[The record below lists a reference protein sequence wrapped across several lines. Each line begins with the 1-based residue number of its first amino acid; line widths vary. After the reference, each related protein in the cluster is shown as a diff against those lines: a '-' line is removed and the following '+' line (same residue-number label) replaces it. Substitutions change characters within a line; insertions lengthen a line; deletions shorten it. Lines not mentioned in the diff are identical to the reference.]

1 MSKTR
6 GVIAPLEPEPP
17 ALLVPALIASQV
29 SAARGPAVAARVGIA
44 LGISITL
51 CFLTG
56 LISHWIQH
64 PPTWFYWPAHPV
76 WLYRVTQGAHVISG
90 VIAIPLLLVKLW
102 AVFPRLFS
110 RPLIGNPLRMLERGS
125 IALLVGSVIFQLV
138 TGLFNTAQF
147 YPWKF
152 FFTTTHYAM
161 SYVAVGALAIHLAV
175 KLPIIRTALARP
187 LAKPAAVSG
196 PALAPE
202 LESAVEQG
210 DSPAM
215 RHTEPRD
222 AGEPQQGQPAVSER
236 TSARVLPENTAAS
249 DHSVATP
256 PDVGI
261 PPMPGAAAST
271 AEPGAG
277 HSHSDLVSE
286 RGGSRASDSSPTMPT
301 TTPLPESAVVQHN
314 STSVAQPAI
323 SRRAVL
329 SAAGIAAAV
338 AGLAVAGQTIPFLRW
353 VAVLS
358 PRSGEGP
365 QGLPVNRTAAAA
377 GVGGRAQDS
386 AYRLMVDVGGVR
398 RAFSRAELA
407 ALPQSESTLPIACV
421 EGWSASAHWS
431 GVRLRDLLAAVGE
444 YRSGDVRFES
454 LESGGLY
461 RTTVLPRRHAIDA
474 STLVALRVNGED
486 LDLDHGY
493 PCRLIAPNRPGVLQ
507 TKWLSTIEVLA

>member
-6 GVIAPLEPEPP
+6 GGIAPLDPEPEPP

-29 SAARGPAVAARVGIA
+29 SAGRGPAVAARVGIA

-76 WLYRVTQGAHVISG
+76 WLYRVTQGTHVISG

-187 LAKPAAVSG
+187 LAKPAAVSD
-196 PALAPE
+196 PE

-210 DSPAM
+210 DSTAM
-215 RHTEPRD
+215 RRTEPLD

-236 TSARVLPENTAAS
+236 TSARVLPENAAAS
-249 DHSVATP
+249 DHSVAMP

-261 PPMPGAAAST
+261 PPMPGAAAPT
-271 AEPGAG
+271 AEPVAG
-277 HSHSDLVSE
+277 HSDSDLVPE
-286 RGGSRASDSSPTMPT
+286 HGGSRASDSSPTSPART
-301 TTPLPESAVVQHN
+301 TALPESAVVRGD
-314 STSVAQPAI
+314 STSVAQPGI

-377 GVGGRAQDS
+377 GVGERAQDS

-474 STLVALRVNGED
+474 STLVALRVNGEE

>member
-1 MSKTR
+1 
-6 GVIAPLEPEPP
+6 
-17 ALLVPALIASQV
+17 
-29 SAARGPAVAARVGIA
+29 
-44 LGISITL
+44 
-51 CFLTG
+51 
-56 LISHWIQH
+56 
-64 PPTWFYWPAHPV
+64 
-76 WLYRVTQGAHVISG
+76 
-90 VIAIPLLLVKLW
+90 
-102 AVFPRLFS
+102 
-110 RPLIGNPLRMLERGS
+110 MLERGS

-187 LAKPAAVSG
+187 VMEPAAAGDDVVALDRAVAIAPDDAVPPRPRSSTSTVEPVAG
-196 PALAPE
+196 QSDSKVVVEAESPPAP
-202 LESAVEQG
+202 
-210 DSPAM
+210 DRSPASPGS
-215 RHTEPRD
+215 T
-222 AGEPQQGQPAVSER
+222 PAPGRIVVPGGSPA
-236 TSARVLPENTAAS
+236 TALPEN
-249 DHSVATP
+249 
-256 PDVGI
+256 
-261 PPMPGAAAST
+261 AAAHGDPSGGEK
-271 AEPGAG
+271 AKA
-277 HSHSDLVSE
+277 VAAQ
-286 RGGSRASDSSPTMPT
+286 RGGSIP
-301 TTPLPESAVVQHN
+301 
-314 STSVAQPAI
+314 VAQPGV

-353 VAVLS
+353 VAVLA

-377 GVGGRAQDS
+377 GVGERAQDS

-398 RAFSRAELA
+398 RAFSRADLA

-431 GVRLRDLLAAVGE
+431 GVRLRDLLASVGE

-461 RTTVLPRRHAIDA
+461 RTTELPQPHAMDA
-474 STLVALRVNGED
+474 STLIALRVNGAD

-507 TKWLSTIEVLA
+507 TKWLSTIEVLT